1 MHLMASKGNFHLDII
16 FQGFYFQIFSLLP
29 FLFLTS
35 FFTFLLAMVE
45 AGEFGTFSSD
55 HYLFLSS
62 FYSKYYARLLIILR
76 FDALFSWFNEK

>member
-16 FQGFYFQIFSLLP
+16 FQGLYFQIFSLLP

-45 AGEFGTFSSD
+45 AGEFGTFSSY

>member
-1 MHLMASKGNFHLDII
+1 
-16 FQGFYFQIFSLLP
+16 
-29 FLFLTS
+29 
-35 FFTFLLAMVE
+35 MVE
-45 AGEFGTFSSD
+45 AGEFGTFSSY